1 MKVLVVGLGVQ
12 GKKRK
17 NILNKKQFYA
27 SVDPK
32 NKKATFNDIKEAELN
47 EYDSVFICTPDNEKV
62 KNNKLLFKKI
72 RKIYL

>member
-12 GKKRK
+12 GKKRI

-32 NKKATFNDIKEAELN
+32 IKKQHLMTLRRLI
-47 EYDSVFICTPDNEKV
+47 
-62 KNNKLLFKKI
+62 
-72 RKIYL
+72 